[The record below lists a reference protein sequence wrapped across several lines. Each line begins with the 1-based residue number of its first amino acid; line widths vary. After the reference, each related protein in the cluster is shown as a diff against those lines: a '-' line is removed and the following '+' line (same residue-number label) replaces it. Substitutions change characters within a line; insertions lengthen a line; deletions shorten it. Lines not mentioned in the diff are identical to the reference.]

1 MSMTVSIIQ
10 RFNTTSYQ
18 FPSGR
23 APFLFYPKIP
33 MKKPLSPSL
42 RWSGL
47 LVALLLGATSC
58 KKEETAASPTPPT
71 PPPTVPTPTPTAFD
85 IADTYANVAA
95 LGSLGQWGPYN
106 VHDPAVIKD
115 DDGYYYMY
123 STDVGYGISDA
134 VLTPGLQVRRSKDL
148 VQWEFVGWALKGL
161 PPLGVAYITQRGGV
175 PNKLLWAPY
184 VLKVG
189 SEYRLYYSLASNVFK
204 LSTIGLAT
212 ASAPTG
218 PWTEKGLVV
227 TTDNSSADI
236 TNGIDPTVIVDQQGQ
251 HRIYYGS
258 AFDGIH
264 VVKLDAATGL
274 NATPGDRGPRIAQR
288 GSTGGQING
297 NIEGPEI
304 VYNKEQG
311 KYYLFISY
319 DWLQTKYNVRVG
331 RANSPQGP
339 FLDFR
344 GRDLNLAEDHGP
356 MILAPYQFEGHSG
369 WQGTGHCGVFSD
381 GNGQY
386 YMAHQ
391 GRPGIDSY
399 YMDLHVRKI
408 FWTPSGWPVVSPERY
423 AGEDNSAVAPADLAG
438 TWEQITLNYIVIP
451 GYGNE
456 QLTPNFQYSTALTL
470 AADGTFGGATAG
482 TWAYAAPWLTLRFA
496 NGTSAPVYV

>member
-1 MSMTVSIIQ
+1 
-10 RFNTTSYQ
+10 
-18 FPSGR
+18 
-23 APFLFYPKIP
+23 
-33 MKKPLSPSL
+33 MKKLASQPL
-42 RWSGL
+42 RRGL
-47 LVALLLGATSC
+47 LFVFLLLSIASC
-58 KKEETAASPTPPT
+58 KKDDATTAT
-71 PPPTVPTPTPTAFD
+71 PTPTPAAFD
-85 IADTYANVAA
+85 INNMTDTYANVAA
-95 LGSLGQWGPYN
+95 LSSSAQWGPYN
-106 VHDPAVIKD
+106 VHDPAVIKA

-161 PPLGVAYITQRGGV
+161 PPLGVAYITQRGGT

-212 ASAPTG
+212 STSPTG

-227 TTDNSSADI
+227 TTDNSSPDI
-236 TNGIDPTVIVDQQGQ
+236 TNGIDPTVIIDQQGQ
-251 HRIYYGS
+251 HRMYYGS

-264 VVKLDAATGL
+264 TIKLDAATGL
-274 NATPGDRGPRIAQR
+274 AATPGDRGPRIAQR
-288 GSTGGQING
+288 GFTGNQING

-304 VYNKEQG
+304 IYNKEQG

-331 RANSPQGP
+331 RANSPEGP
-339 FLDFR
+339 FLDFN
-344 GRDLNLAEDHGP
+344 GHDINLAEDHGP

-381 GNGQY
+381 SNGQY

-423 AGEDNSAVAPADLAG
+423 AGEDNSAVAQADLVGA
-438 TWEQITLNYIVIP
+438 WEQITLTYVVIP
-451 GYGNE
+451 GYAAE
-456 QLTPNFQYSTALTL
+456 QITPNFQYSTPLTL
-470 AADGTFGGATAG
+470 ATDGTFNGTTAN
-482 TWAYAAPWLTLRFA
+482 TWSYAAPWLTLRFSTGTTA
-496 NGTSAPVYV
+496 QVYVQKGRDWENKKNTIILTGLDNNGTAVWGKKK